1 MTSERHRLPGRPG
14 EPAQPAPPVD
24 PEATLEMRRSDVAA
38 AGGADQVFPRQS
50 PQRQDPSRQDLPVA
64 DPTSVF
70 PPANA
75 AVTHVTEADEEHDEV
90 PKSPARRFFS
100 TVRELSIVVVVALVL
115 SLIVKTFLFQP
126 FWIPS
131 GSMENTLVPGDRV
144 IVSKLTPGVFSL
156 QRGDVIVFKDPGGW
170 LDTPVQ
176 KHSGLSGMLIE
187 GLQFV
192 GLYPAG
198 DDHLIKRVIG
208 LPGDHVR
215 CCNAAGQITVNGVA
229 LDEPYLYPGGGT
241 DQVQFN
247 ITVPAGDVWVMGD
260 HRGDSADSR
269 FHDNGTGATG
279 SVPEKDIVG
288 RAVAIVWPLD
298 RMSWLS
304 NFSSTFDRVPEP

>member
-1 MTSERHRLPGRPG
+1 MTSERHRLPGQPG
-14 EPAQPAPPVD
+14 KAGQPEPPVD

-38 AGGADQVFPRQS
+38 VGSVDQAPPRQDAPGVDQTAVFHPVNAS
-50 PQRQDPSRQDLPVA
+50 GTPGPQ
-64 DPTSVF
+64 
-70 PPANA
+70 
-75 AVTHVTEADEEHDEV
+75 EDEEHDTV
-90 PKSPARRFFS
+90 LKSPARRFFGA
-100 TVRELSIVVVVALVL
+100 VRELSVVVVVALVL

-156 QRGDVIVFKDPGGW
+156 KRGDVIVFKDPGGW

-176 KHSGLSGMLIE
+176 KHSGLSGLLIE

-215 CCNAAGQITVNGVA
+215 CCNAAGQITVNGVG
-229 LDEPYLYPGGGT
+229 LNEPYIYPGGGT

-247 ITVPAGDVWVMGD
+247 ITVPPGDVWVMGD